1 MTSTELDLKRTL
13 TDVLEDEL
21 YNINYHGQ
29 NSRRNVL
36 GLSLPAEF
44 DETMLNGE
52 FWNQQQQDQQDQQ
65 IDWNQSQDEN
75 NIFNKY
81 ADPSL
86 TTTSSHLKNDDNN
99 VSTTPVQGTVN
110 LNNVMKVSNPFLN
123 MRYQIP
129 YDVKITND
137 YHDEADSIYSPQ
149 ADEDPI
155 GFDGFNNPKMQWPL
169 QDNNMALSNEDA
181 RMIFDHEFA
190 ADDDDLSD
198 EDDDE
203 EGEEDRNQKVFDACD
218 FVDGTK
224 VFGAQDTSDQA
235 IMEDEDDDLID
246 EDELYEPSIR
256 NGRKES
262 VVTTPQPTAV
272 VEPSPP
278 TTTSKSLSPSTPS
291 DSFNNTNNNNNNNNN
306 SRSRRRLPMADNNT
320 NNNNSPS
327 VGNHQ
332 NSSSSNNGEI
342 YTCLIL
348 NNITRQPCSAQFSR
362 SYDLTRHQ
370 NTIHAK
376 KKTVFR
382 CSECIR
388 MLGHDGYQKTFS
400 RLDALTRHIKSKH
413 ENLSLE
419 QRQEVTK
426 YAKENIG
433 YVV

>member
-29 NSRRNVL
+29 NSRKNVL

-44 DETMLNGE
+44 DETMLDGE
-52 FWNQQQQDQQDQQ
+52 FWNQQQQDQQNQQ
-65 IDWNQSQDEN
+65 LDWNQSHDEN

-86 TTTSSHLKNDDNN
+86 TTTSSHLKNNN
-99 VSTTPVQGTVN
+99 DEVSTTPVQGTVN
-110 LNNVMKVSNPFLN
+110 LNNVMKVNNPFLN
-123 MRYQIP
+123 MRYQLP

-137 YHDEADSIYSPQ
+137 YYDEADSIYSPQ
-149 ADEDPI
+149 TNEDPI
-155 GFDGFNNPKMQWPL
+155 GFDSSNNPKMQWPL

-203 EGEEDRNQKVFDACD
+203 EGQGDENQKVFDACE

-224 VFGAQDTSDQA
+224 VFGAQESSDQA
-235 IMEDEDDDLID
+235 IMDDEDDDLVD

-262 VVTTPQPTAV
+262 VVTTPQPSVV
-272 VEPSPP
+272 VESSPP
-278 TTTSKSLSPSTPS
+278 TTTSKSSPIFTPS
-291 DSFNNTNNNNNNNNN
+291 DAVNNNSS
-306 SRSRRRLPMADNNT
+306 SRSRRKLLTTDHPSKK
-320 NNNNSPS
+320 NNSIS
-327 VGNHQ
+327 TGSNQ
-332 NSSSSNNGEI
+332 SSSSSNNGEI

-413 ENLSLE
+413 ENLSQE

>member
-29 NSRRNVL
+29 NSRKNVL

-44 DETMLNGE
+44 DETMLDGE
-52 FWNQQQQDQQDQQ
+52 FWNQQQQDQQNQQ
-65 IDWNQSQDEN
+65 LDWNQSHDEN

-86 TTTSSHLKNDDNN
+86 TTTSSHLKNNN
-99 VSTTPVQGTVN
+99 DEVSTTPVQGTVN
-110 LNNVMKVSNPFLN
+110 LNNVMKVNNPFLN
-123 MRYQIP
+123 MRYQLP

-137 YHDEADSIYSPQ
+137 YYDEADSIYSPQ
-149 ADEDPI
+149 TNEDPI
-155 GFDGFNNPKMQWPL
+155 GFDSSNNPKMQWPL

-203 EGEEDRNQKVFDACD
+203 EGQGDENQKVFDACE

-224 VFGAQDTSDQA
+224 VFGAQESSDQA
-235 IMEDEDDDLID
+235 IMDDEDDDLVD

-262 VVTTPQPTAV
+262 VVTTPQPSVV

-278 TTTSKSLSPSTPS
+278 TTTSKSSPIFTPS
-291 DSFNNTNNNNNNNNN
+291 DAVNNNSS
-306 SRSRRRLPMADNNT
+306 SRSRRRLLTTDHPSKK
-320 NNNNSPS
+320 NNSIS
-327 VGNHQ
+327 TGSNQ
-332 NSSSSNNGEI
+332 SSSSSNNGEI

-413 ENLSLE
+413 ENLSQE

>member
-52 FWNQQQQDQQDQQ
+52 FWNQQQQPQQQPQQDQQ
-65 IDWNQSQDEN
+65 IEWNQSQDEN

-86 TTTSSHLKNDDNN
+86 TTTSSHLKNDNNN
-99 VSTTPVQGTVN
+99 VATTPVQGTVN
-110 LNNVMKVSNPFLN
+110 LNSVMKVNNPFLN
-123 MRYQIP
+123 MRYQLP

-155 GFDGFNNPKMQWPL
+155 GFDGSNNPKMQWPL

-203 EGEEDRNQKVFDACD
+203 DGNEDENQKVFDACD

-224 VFGAQDTSDQA
+224 GFGAQDSSDQA
-235 IMEDEDDDLID
+235 IMDDEDDDLID

-262 VVTTPQPTAV
+262 VVTTPQAAI

-278 TTTSKSLSPSTPS
+278 ITTSTSSSAFTPS
-291 DSFNNTNNNNNNNNN
+291 DSRSSNNN
-306 SRSRRRLPMADNNT
+306 SRSRRKLPITDTNS
-320 NNNNSPS
+320 NNNNLTSTGS
-327 VGNHQ
+327 HH

>member
-1 MTSTELDLKRTL
+1 M
-13 TDVLEDEL
+13 
-21 YNINYHGQ
+21 
-29 NSRRNVL
+29 
-36 GLSLPAEF
+36 
-44 DETMLNGE
+44 
-52 FWNQQQQDQQDQQ
+52 
-65 IDWNQSQDEN
+65 
-75 NIFNKY
+75 
-81 ADPSL
+81 
-86 TTTSSHLKNDDNN
+86 
-99 VSTTPVQGTVN
+99 
-110 LNNVMKVSNPFLN
+110 
-123 MRYQIP
+123 
-129 YDVKITND
+129 
-137 YHDEADSIYSPQ
+137 
-149 ADEDPI
+149 
-155 GFDGFNNPKMQWPL
+155 
-169 QDNNMALSNEDA
+169 
-181 RMIFDHEFA
+181 
-190 ADDDDLSD
+190 
-198 EDDDE
+198 
-203 EGEEDRNQKVFDACD
+203 FDACD

>member
-29 NSRRNVL
+29 NSRKNVL

-44 DETMLNGE
+44 DETMLDGE
-52 FWNQQQQDQQDQQ
+52 FWNQQQQDQQNQQ
-65 IDWNQSQDEN
+65 VDWSQSHDEN

-86 TTTSSHLKNDDNN
+86 TTTSSHLKNHNDE

-110 LNNVMKVSNPFLN
+110 LNNVMKVNNPFLN
-123 MRYQIP
+123 MRYQLP

-137 YHDEADSIYSPQ
+137 YYDEADTIYSPQ
-149 ADEDPI
+149 TNEDPI
-155 GFDGFNNPKMQWPL
+155 GFDSSNNPKMQWPL

-203 EGEEDRNQKVFDACD
+203 EGQGDENQKVFDACE

-224 VFGAQDTSDQA
+224 VFGAQESSDQA
-235 IMEDEDDDLID
+235 IMDDEDDDLVD

-262 VVTTPQPTAV
+262 VVTTPQPSVV

-278 TTTSKSLSPSTPS
+278 TTTSKSSPIFTPS
-291 DSFNNTNNNNNNNNN
+291 DTVNNNSG
-306 SRSRRRLPMADNNT
+306 SRSRRRLLTTDHASKK
-320 NNNNSPS
+320 NNSIS
-327 VGNHQ
+327 TGSSQ
-332 NSSSSNNGEI
+332 SSSSSNNGEI

-413 ENLSLE
+413 ENLSQE

>member
-29 NSRRNVL
+29 NSRKNVL

-44 DETMLNGE
+44 DETMLDGE
-52 FWNQQQQDQQDQQ
+52 FWNQQQQDQQNQQ
-65 IDWNQSQDEN
+65 LDWNQSHDEN

-86 TTTSSHLKNDDNN
+86 TTTSSHLKNNN
-99 VSTTPVQGTVN
+99 DEVSTTPVQGTVN
-110 LNNVMKVSNPFLN
+110 LNNVMKVNNPFLN
-123 MRYQIP
+123 MRYQLP

-137 YHDEADSIYSPQ
+137 YYDEADSIYSPQ
-149 ADEDPI
+149 TNEDPI
-155 GFDGFNNPKMQWPL
+155 GFDSSNNPKMQWPL

-203 EGEEDRNQKVFDACD
+203 EGQGDENQKVFDACE

-224 VFGAQDTSDQA
+224 VFGAQESSDQA
-235 IMEDEDDDLID
+235 IMDDEDDDLVD

-262 VVTTPQPTAV
+262 VVTTPQPSVV
-272 VEPSPP
+272 VESSPP
-278 TTTSKSLSPSTPS
+278 TTTSKSSPIFTPS
-291 DSFNNTNNNNNNNNN
+291 DAVNNNSS
-306 SRSRRRLPMADNNT
+306 SRSRRRLLTTDHPSKK
-320 NNNNSPS
+320 NNSIS
-327 VGNHQ
+327 TGSNQ
-332 NSSSSNNGEI
+332 SSSSSNNGEI

-413 ENLSLE
+413 ENLSQE